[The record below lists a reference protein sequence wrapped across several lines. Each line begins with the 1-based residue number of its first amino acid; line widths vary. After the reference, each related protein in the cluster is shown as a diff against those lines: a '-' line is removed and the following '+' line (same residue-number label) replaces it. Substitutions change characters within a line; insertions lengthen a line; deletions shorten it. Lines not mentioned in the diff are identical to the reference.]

1 MRFLPVICT
10 LAGLAAAATAHA
22 DWIVYVRGGIQET
35 KGPWEVKGRQVQ
47 FHGLNGTLL
56 SARAEDVDLPASAF
70 LTWQVGDRRR
80 APVSRPVGSTGAA
93 EPRPCSPA
101 KVMRSVSAETYE
113 LAIDGRRELVH
124 LACLDTPETRHRFP
138 DLAWYGHQTAS
149 VVGGLLRPEQSVC
162 FVEEEPPQR
171 DRDQHRI
178 VYLRLGDGRDLGA
191 EVISRG
197 LGVARAG
204 ECGRGESY
212 RVLEEQARLSDRGHW
227 GPEGNAASVAIV
239 SQSLAFHAAP
249 APRSG
254 GGSA

>member
-1 MRFLPVICT
+1 MRFLPVICAV
-10 LAGLAAAATAHA
+10 AGLATAAATHA
-22 DWIVYVRGGIQET
+22 DWIVYARGGIQET

-47 FHGLNGTLL
+47 FHATSGTLL

-70 LTWQVGDRRR
+70 LTWQVGDRRH
-80 APVSRPVGSTGAA
+80 APVSRHAGSAGSV
-93 EPRPCSPA
+93 EQRPCSPA
-101 KVMRSVSAETYE
+101 KVMRSVTAETYE
-113 LAIDGRRELVH
+113 MAIDGRREIVH

-138 DLAWYGHQTAS
+138 ELAWYGHQTES
-149 VVGGLLRPEQSVC
+149 VVGGLLQPGQSVC

-171 DRDQHRI
+171 DRDEHRL
-178 VYLRLGDGRDLGA
+178 VYVRISGGRDLGA

-212 RVLEEQARLSDRGHW
+212 RLLEEQARLQDRGHW

-239 SQSLAFHAAP
+239 SQALAFHAAP
-249 APRSG
+249 AARTG